1 MTGYKILTID
11 KMLETIGEDRL
22 NTILSE
28 FCCPLN
34 ADIEDFIRHK
44 AVQFSKQGLAKTH
57 LVFASY
63 RDAYVLV
70 GYFALA
76 NKTLFISDKKK
87 LGRNLRSR
95 LNKFSVWIPDTK
107 MRIISAPLIAQLGK
121 NYSNNYDRLI
131 SGDELLKM
139 ACERI
144 LETQLVIGGKVAYLE
159 CEDVPEL
166 IQFYEDNGFRQFDV
180 RQTDKDSFL
189 IQMIRYF

>member
-11 KMLETIGEDRL
+11 KMLEIIGEDRL

-34 ADIEDFIRHK
+34 EDIEDFLRHK
-44 AVQFSKQGLAKTH
+44 AIQFSKQGLAKTH

-63 RDAYVLV
+63 RDQYVLV
-70 GYFALA
+70 GYFSLA
-76 NKTLFISDKKK
+76 NKTLFISDKKQ

-95 LNKFSVWIPDTK
+95 LNKFSVWMPETK
-107 MRIISAPLIAQLGK
+107 MRILSAPLIAQLGK
-121 NYSNNYDRLI
+121 NYYNGYNQLI
-131 SGDELLKM
+131 TGDELLKM

-159 CEDVPEL
+159 CEDIPEL
-166 IQFYEDNGFRQFDV
+166 VCFYEDNGFRQFDQ
-180 RQTDKDSFL
+180 RKTDTDTYL